1 MNIFTSDSRK
11 CRVYL
16 LSLLGMFLF
25 FWMTCRRGVSAADWT
40 VLGDATEFGREY
52 SLTKYGTRS
61 YGGIRKNAPVDIR
74 QGGVITFDYYVGDVV
89 NQARNG
95 FMVEF
100 ASSPI
105 EIDKYGYYGYN
116 DYYNDGTQFCGIEF
130 TPGNICTLGSDRNN
144 PRHIGIVSNYEG
156 KTQHVTV
163 NGSISE
169 IADSLWHR
177 VRIECGSQ
185 NIKVYQDG
193 SLVLSAQT
201 KLPEN
206 SYIGITAATSYWGY
220 ESHKIRNL
228 SIQYKSSARIRL
240 DANGGKCPV
249 SSMYVLSKGSTKLPQ
264 ATRSGYTFLGWYT
277 AKTGGTKINPS
288 VYTFKNGQT
297 IYAHWRANKYTIVF
311 QANGGS
317 VSAAKKTV
325 TYGNTCGTLPV
336 PKRTKGS
343 FLGWYTAKTGGT
355 KYTSATK
362 YRVAGNITL
371 YAHWKMPKYTVKFAG
386 NGGKA
391 SVSSKTVAYGSK
403 IGSLPSASRS
413 KYSFLG
419 WYTKKSGG
427 TKITASYKVTKNITF
442 YAHWKKNATGGDG
455 RETCSACG
463 GKGYKTC
470 MTCGGSGL
478 YYWSGE
484 GYKTCHGCGGTGKRT
499 CTECNGKGYY

>member
-1 MNIFTSDSRK
+1 M
-11 CRVYL
+11 
-16 LSLLGMFLF
+16 
-25 FWMTCRRGVSAADWT
+25 
-40 VLGDATEFGREY
+40 
-52 SLTKYGTRS
+52 
-61 YGGIRKNAPVDIR
+61 
-74 QGGVITFDYYVGDVV
+74 
-89 NQARNG
+89 
-95 FMVEF
+95 
-100 ASSPI
+100 
-105 EIDKYGYYGYN
+105 
-116 DYYNDGTQFCGIEF
+116 
-130 TPGNICTLGSDRNN
+130 
-144 PRHIGIVSNYEG
+144 
-156 KTQHVTV
+156 
-163 NGSISE
+163 
-169 IADSLWHR
+169 
-177 VRIECGSQ
+177 
-185 NIKVYQDG
+185 
-193 SLVLSAQT
+193 
-201 KLPEN
+201 
-206 SYIGITAATSYWGY
+206 
-220 ESHKIRNL
+220 
-228 SIQYKSSARIRL
+228 
-240 DANGGKCPV
+240 
-249 SSMYVLSKGSTKLPQ
+249 
-264 ATRSGYTFLGWYT
+264 
-277 AKTGGTKINPS
+277 
-288 VYTFKNGQT
+288 
-297 IYAHWRANKYTIVF
+297 
-311 QANGGS
+311 
-317 VSAAKKTV
+317 
-325 TYGNTCGTLPV
+325 

-499 CTECNGKGYY
+499 CTECNGKGYYWRLFL